1 MTFQRIVIEEALQHP
16 TRNGPV
22 LCWRVEVVNDQAM
35 TAPARLV
42 AAGTGDTWESVA
54 YAAAFA
60 AMRSRSRE
68 QLDRAV
74 PPS

>member
-16 TRNGPV
+16 KRNGPV
-22 LCWRVEVVNDQAM
+22 LCWRVEVVNDQGA
-35 TAPARLV
+35 TIPARLV
-42 AAGTGDTWESVA
+42 SAGTADTWESA
-54 YAAAFA
+54 AEYAAFA

-68 QLDRAV
+68 AVDRAV